1 MTKKSFKSYMHKVQ
15 KLQVL
20 AYEHGLN
27 FSFGTRSTETGTKA
41 WITGSVYPENTSFT
55 NETEGEAYIFFY
67 FYDWRG
73 TELWDEELARIEK
86 FILEHSNVAK

>member
-1 MTKKSFKSYMHKVQ
+1 MTRTTFKSYLRKIQ

-27 FSFGTRSTETGTKA
+27 FDVCTRGSETKDGA
-41 WITGSVYPENTSFT
+41 WATGIVYPEGTKF
-55 NETEGEAYIFFY
+55 TEGTNGEDYIFFY

-73 TELWDEELARIEK
+73 PELWDGELVRIEK
-86 FILEHSNVAK
+86 FILEHDNMKK

>member
-27 FSFGTRSTETGTKA
+27 FCFGTRSTETGTKA
-41 WITGSVYPENTSFT
+41 WITGHVYQESASFT
-55 NETEGEAYIFFY
+55 NETEGETYIFFY

-73 TELWDEELARIEK
+73 KELWDEELARIEK
-86 FILEHSNVAK
+86 FILEHSNIAK